1 MHSLAY
7 IIQRCSLFAFI
18 VNSKKFLQ
26 PSYMF
31 TDKEHRG
38 PFEFSDEL
46 GNISITP
53 EASSDI
59 VPAQQYEA
67 NDKDLLLGIDE
78 KDDNK
83 GLSSNNSSAYT
94 APSLENSSNIT
105 SQMQELAISGPTTS
119 ATTPQSS
126 FGFDDLLGLGLST
139 APAPTPSPPL
149 LKLNPRAA
157 LDPGAFQ
164 QKWRQLPISL
174 TQVFSHNFYLAM
186 LLFQLP
192 SIF

>member
-7 IIQRCSLFAFI
+7 IIQRFSLVALI
-18 VNSKKFLQ
+18 VKSNFLQ

-46 GNISITP
+46 GSIPITP

-59 VPAQQYEA
+59 VPAQQFEA
-67 NDKDLLLGIDE
+67 NDKDLLLSTDE

-83 GLSSNNSSAYT
+83 GLSSNNGSAYT
-94 APSLENSSNIT
+94 APSYENSSSIT
-105 SQMQELAISGPTTS
+105 SQMQELAISGPATS

-149 LKLNPRAA
+149 LKLNPRAS

-164 QKWRQLPISL
+164 QKWRQLPLSL
-174 TQVFSHNFYLAM
+174 TQVFVSFCNFYHYLHF
-186 LLFQLP
+186 LYG
-192 SIF
+192 

>member
-1 MHSLAY
+1 M
-7 IIQRCSLFAFI
+7 
-18 VNSKKFLQ
+18 Q

-46 GNISITP
+46 GNIPITP

-59 VPAQQYEA
+59 VPAQQFEA
-67 NDKDLLLGIDE
+67 NDKDLLLSTDE

-83 GLSSNNSSAYT
+83 GPSNNNGSAYT
-94 APSLENSSNIT
+94 APSYENSSNTIT
-105 SQMQELAISGPTTS
+105 SQMQELAISGTATS
-119 ATTPQSS
+119 TTTPQSS

-139 APAPTPSPPL
+139 TPAPTPSPPL

-157 LDPGAFQ
+157 LEPGAFQ

-174 TQVFSHNFYLAM
+174 TQVTLNLTFQVHCSLMKDNSLSDFSFSLVKMLNLARVFYH
-186 LLFQLP
+186 
-192 SIF
+192 